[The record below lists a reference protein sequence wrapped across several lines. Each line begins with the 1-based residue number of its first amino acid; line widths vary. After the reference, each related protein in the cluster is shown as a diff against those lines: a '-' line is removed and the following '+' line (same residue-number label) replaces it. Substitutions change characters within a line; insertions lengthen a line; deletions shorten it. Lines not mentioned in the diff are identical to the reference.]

1 VSEIEAVLL
10 DAGGVLVLPSHEP
23 VLAALARV
31 AVRVD
36 AARLDAAHYSGMH
49 ALDEAPPEAF
59 DWRDY
64 LGAYVRTLGVA
75 AEVRDAAISVLRP
88 LFDDSAR
95 LWRRAVPGANEGL
108 HALLAAGVRLGVVS
122 NAEGTCEARLAE
134 LAVCQV
140 GAGRGAP
147 VEIVIDSHVV
157 GVEKPDPAIFGFALR
172 AMDLDPARC
181 LYVGDSVRFDVA
193 GARAAG
199 LSPVLVTPEPAA
211 RDGGF
216 PRVRGVAELAELLS
230 SGSRPR

>member
-1 VSEIEAVLL
+1 MSEIDAVLL

-23 VLAALARV
+23 VVAALASV
-31 AVRVD
+31 EVRVD
-36 AARLDAAHYSGMH
+36 ALLLDAAHYAGMRG
-49 ALDEAPPEAF
+49 LDEAPPDAF

-64 LGAYVRTLGVA
+64 LGAYVRTLGIA
-75 AEVRDAAISVLRP
+75 GGRRDAAVSVLRP

-95 LWRRAVPGANEGL
+95 LWRRAVPGARKGL
-108 HALLAAGVRLGVVS
+108 AALLAEGVRLGVVS

-140 GAGRGAP
+140 GSGRGAP
-147 VEIVIDSHVV
+147 VEIVVDSHVV

-211 RDGGF
+211 RDGEF
-216 PRVRGVAELAELLS
+216 PRVRGVAELLALL
-230 SGSRPR
+230 